1 MVILNIFTFAINLH
15 STDNNNNWEES
26 VDTLL
31 NKDESLEE
39 QEKLSYLCYCAID
52 SLKVGGSVL
61 IPINRLGTLL
71 QLLEQISASLE
82 SSTLKVALT
91 FFSFLFLGKR
101 GGVECRLVYSCCKL
115 GYKIKLLFMMALDF

>member
-1 MVILNIFTFAINLH
+1 MH

-26 VDTLL
+26 VESLL
-31 NKDESLEE
+31 YTDDSLEE

-91 FFSFLFLGKR
+91 FFSFLLLE
-101 GGVECRLVYSCCKL
+101 GGVGQTCIDSCCKL
-115 GYKIKLLFMMALDF
+115 CYKIR

>member
-1 MVILNIFTFAINLH
+1 MEILNIFTFAINLH

-26 VDTLL
+26 VESLL
-31 NKDESLEE
+31 YTDDSLEE

-82 SSTLKVALT
+82 SSTLKVALS
-91 FFSFLFLGKR
+91 FFSFLLLER
-101 GGVECRLVYSCCKL
+101 GGGGGWLVRLV
-115 GYKIKLLFMMALDF
+115 

>member
-91 FFSFLFLGKR
+91 FFSFLFFFL

>member
-1 MVILNIFTFAINLH
+1 MH
-15 STDNNNNWEES
+15 STDNNNNNWEES
-26 VDTLL
+26 VESLL
-31 NKDESLEE
+31 YTDENLEE

-82 SSTLKVALT
+82 SSTLKVALS
-91 FFSFLFLGKR
+91 FFSFLLLERER
-101 GGVECRLVYSCCKL
+101 GGGGGGVVVGWSDLYRQFL
-115 GYKIKLLFMMALDF
+115 